1 MVASL
6 GLGNGKLR
14 EFKVLFWEIMLLA
27 AKAIFIYSL
36 VHRMTVHTR
45 ESCSCCSAYLCSRK
59 QVQLCGTKTMKERKK
74 EREGYSCLDSASA
87 IGLGCSYQA
96 QQLWLA
102 QFLGTETK
110 PFTIKI

>member
-1 MVASL
+1 MVGSL

-36 VHRMTVHTR
+36 VHRMTVHTT

-74 EREGYSCLDSASA
+74 EKDILVLIQPQPLGWVAVIKPNNFGWPNSL
-87 IGLGCSYQA
+87 GL
-96 QQLWLA
+96 
-102 QFLGTETK
+102 K
-110 PFTIKI
+110 PNHLP

>member
-27 AKAIFIYSL
+27 DKAIFIYSL

-45 ESCSCCSAYLCSRK
+45 ESCSCSPAALPISVVGNK
-59 QVQLCGTKTMKERKK
+59 
-74 EREGYSCLDSASA
+74 S
-87 IGLGCSYQA
+87 SYVGQ
-96 QQLWLA
+96 
-102 QFLGTETK
+102 
-110 PFTIKI
+110 

>member
-36 VHRMTVHTR
+36 VHSPQSTPENPAPAALSLSLFSETSSVMWD
-45 ESCSCCSAYLCSRK
+45 
-59 QVQLCGTKTMKERKK
+59 K